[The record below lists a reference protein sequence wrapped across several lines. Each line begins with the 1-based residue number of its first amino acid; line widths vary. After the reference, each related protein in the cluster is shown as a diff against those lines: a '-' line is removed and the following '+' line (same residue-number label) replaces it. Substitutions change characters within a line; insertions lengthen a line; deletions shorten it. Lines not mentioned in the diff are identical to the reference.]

1 MYNDFGL
8 SFNLSCS
15 FHGIRYLWIIRLN
28 YVLGDFWTRRS
39 NEHGRED
46 ETRLSPFLRCLR
58 NVRFQSD
65 VLNYIDIKHA
75 KMYLYIPC
83 WLSYYQLIEV
93 WSNFRRVG
101 GSGTMIL
108 SKWEILETDTY
119 SFTLHGHLHQVIYY
133 FHSFAINWNSNFID
147 QHLVIL
153 KCNWSIKSTLITGLV
168 RRCMG
173 TRLRRHGKN
182 QAWQWT
188 KDQCLYIAF
197 HGGL

>member
-1 MYNDFGL
+1 MAIWFQWISHRKNEGHSRSHCWQWLWPGFSAGNHIMYNDFDL
-8 SFNLSCS
+8 SF

-133 FHSFAINWNSNFID
+133 FHSFAINWNSTFILWYGNATD
-147 QHLVIL
+147 Q
-153 KCNWSIKSTLITGLV
+153 
-168 RRCMG
+168 
-173 TRLRRHGKN
+173 
-182 QAWQWT
+182 
-188 KDQCLYIAF
+188 
-197 HGGL
+197 